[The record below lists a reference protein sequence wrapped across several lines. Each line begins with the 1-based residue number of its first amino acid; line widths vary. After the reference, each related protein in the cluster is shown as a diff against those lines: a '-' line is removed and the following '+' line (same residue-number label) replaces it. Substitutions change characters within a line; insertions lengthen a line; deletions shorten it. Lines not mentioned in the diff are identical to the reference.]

1 MNLKKWILAVI
12 LALGVILSVAWIRG
26 QIKIDSCLD
35 NGGRWNYEQKVCEPN
50 ITSKRSPG

>member
-1 MNLKKWILAVI
+1 MNLKKWIIAVI